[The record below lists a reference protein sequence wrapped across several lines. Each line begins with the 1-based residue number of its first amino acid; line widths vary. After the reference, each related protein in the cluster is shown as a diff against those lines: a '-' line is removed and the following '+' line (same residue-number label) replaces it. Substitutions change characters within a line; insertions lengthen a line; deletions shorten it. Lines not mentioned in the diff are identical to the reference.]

1 MASTTRIAK
10 VVTALCY
17 DAQDYDLLNSSILVL
32 TKKHG
37 QLKAVVKSLVEQ
49 AQEWL
54 DEIKTRKGIPTW
66 LQLVETLRTVTEG
79 KVGLSAPE
87 VLS

>member
-10 VVTALCY
+10 TITALCY
-17 DAQDYDLLNSSILVL
+17 DARDYDLLNSSILVL
-32 TKKHG
+32 SKKHG
-37 QLKAVVKSLVEQ
+37 QLKAVVKALVEQ
-49 AQEWL
+49 TQEWL

-66 LQLVETLRTVTEG
+66 LLFVETLRTVTEG
-79 KVGLSAPE
+79 KVGLSALD